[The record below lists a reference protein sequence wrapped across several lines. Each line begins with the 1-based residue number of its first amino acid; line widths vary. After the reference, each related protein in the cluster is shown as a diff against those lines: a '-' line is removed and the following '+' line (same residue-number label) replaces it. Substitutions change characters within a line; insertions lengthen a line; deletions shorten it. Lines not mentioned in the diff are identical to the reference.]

1 MHKEVIIVKVLLPL
15 DRVMKKKLSIIS
27 ETFPFGGGEQFFL
40 LEIQELAKHFDRIE
54 IFPLIK
60 IEEPQRSIPTNVSV
74 NFTLANKSQKIKFNH
89 LLRSTGLICKILWQ
103 EFWQSSKKM
112 MIVKRIK
119 FLTRA
124 IVKNKLAGESFVKEI
139 DPTYENYFYSF
150 WMNDGALMLAILK
163 DAQKIDDFCFRVNGY
178 DIFDE
183 RHPGNYNPFQSF
195 NFKQVKRVFVL
206 SSPALNYLKAKKI
219 APEKLELCHY
229 GFQDNGLSNFVQSD
243 TCSIVSC
250 GALIPLKQVSKI
262 VSALNLLPFQ
272 IVWRHFGDGPLKDE
286 IQRACDQLPSTIQA
300 YLMGNRPNTELIEF
314 YQKNSVDLFIH
325 TSETEGLGMSIIE
338 AQGFGIPAVVL
349 GVGGVVDIV
358 NEQTGIVLAPNA
370 TNQEIA
376 NAIRAIFEENK
387 FGPRER
393 ENIQKLTL
401 EKFHASNN
409 YSKLVQ
415 LITQKSAS

>member
-1 MHKEVIIVKVLLPL
+1 
-15 DRVMKKKLSIIS
+15 MKKKLSIIS

-40 LEIQELAKHFDRIE
+40 LEIQELAKHFDHIE

-60 IEEPQRSIPTNVSV
+60 VEQPQRSLPENVSV
-74 NFTLANKSQKIKFNH
+74 NFALTDKSQKIKFNH
-89 LLRSTGLICKILWQ
+89 LLSALGLICRIMWQ

-112 MIVKRIK
+112 TILKRSK
-119 FLTRA
+119 FLIRS
-124 IVKNKLAGESFVKEI
+124 IIKNKLASETFVKEI
-139 DPTYENYFYSF
+139 DLNYDNYFYSF

-163 DAQKIDDFCFRVNGY
+163 DTKKIDAFCFRVNGY

-183 RHPGNYNPFQSF
+183 RHPGNYNPFQLF
-195 NFKQVKRVFVL
+195 NFKNVKRVFVL

-219 APEKLELCHY
+219 FPHKLELAHY
-229 GFQDNGLSNFVQSD
+229 GFQDNGLSNFIKSD

-250 GALIPLKQVSKI
+250 GGLIPLKQVSKI
-262 VSALNLLPFQ
+262 VAALNLLPFQ
-272 IVWRHFGDGPLKDE
+272 AVWRHFGDGPLKEVIQKECDE
-286 IQRACDQLPSTIQA
+286 LPPHIQA
-300 YLMGNRPNTELIEF
+300 HLMGNRPNTELIEF
-314 YQKNSVDLFIH
+314 YQKQSIDLFIH

-358 NEQTGIVLAPNA
+358 NEQTGIVLSPNA

-376 NAIRAIFEENK
+376 SAIQTIFESNK
-387 FGPRER
+387 FGLKER

-401 EKFHASNN
+401 EKFHVTKN

-415 LITQKSAS
+415 SITQKSA

>member
-1 MHKEVIIVKVLLPL
+1 
-15 DRVMKKKLSIIS
+15 MKKKLSIIS

-54 IFPLIK
+54 IFPLIR
-60 IEEPQRSIPTNVSV
+60 IDEQQRSLPTNVSA
-74 NFTLANKSQKIKFNH
+74 NFTLASKSQKIKFNH

-112 MIVKRIK
+112 MILKRIK
-119 FLTRA
+119 FLTRS

-163 DAQKIDDFCFRVNGY
+163 DAKKIDDFCFRVNGY

-183 RHPGNYNPFQSF
+183 RHPGNYNPFQLF
-195 NFKQVKRVFVL
+195 NFKKVKRVFVL

-229 GFQDNGLSNFVQSD
+229 GFEDNGLTNFIKSD

-262 VSALNLLPFQ
+262 VSALNLLPFHT
-272 IVWRHFGDGPLKDE
+272 VWRHFGDGPLME
-286 IQRACDQLPSTIQA
+286 IIQKECDQLPPHIQVH
-300 YLMGNRPNTELIEF
+300 LMGNRPNTELIEF

-338 AQGFGIPAVVL
+338 AQGF
-349 GVGGVVDIV
+349 
-358 NEQTGIVLAPNA
+358 
-370 TNQEIA
+370 
-376 NAIRAIFEENK
+376 
-387 FGPRER
+387 
-393 ENIQKLTL
+393 
-401 EKFHASNN
+401 
-409 YSKLVQ
+409 
-415 LITQKSAS
+415 

>member
-1 MHKEVIIVKVLLPL
+1 
-15 DRVMKKKLSIIS
+15 MKKKLSIIS

-54 IFPLIK
+54 IFPLIR
-60 IEEPQRSIPTNVSV
+60 IDEQQRSLPTNVSV
-74 NFTLANKSQKIKFNH
+74 NFTLASKSQKIKFNH

-112 MIVKRIK
+112 MILKRIK
-119 FLTRA
+119 FLIRS

-163 DAQKIDDFCFRVNGY
+163 DAKKIDDFCFRVNGY

-183 RHPGNYNPFQSF
+183 RHPGNYNPFQLF
-195 NFKQVKRVFVL
+195 NFKKVKRVFVL

-229 GFQDNGLSNFVQSD
+229 GFEDNGLTNFIKSD

-262 VSALNLLPFQ
+262 VSALNLLPFHT
-272 IVWRHFGDGPLKDE
+272 VWRHFGDGPLME
-286 IQRACDQLPSTIQA
+286 IIQKECDQLPPHIQVH
-300 YLMGNRPNTELIEF
+300 LMGNRPNTELIEF

-370 TNQEIA
+370 SNEEIA
-376 NAIRAIFEENK
+376 NAIRTIFEENK
-387 FGPRER
+387 FGLNER
-393 ENIQKLTL
+393 ENIQKRTL
-401 EKFHASNN
+401 EKFHASHN

-415 LITQKSAS
+415 LITQKWV

>member
-1 MHKEVIIVKVLLPL
+1 
-15 DRVMKKKLSIIS
+15 MKKKLSIIS

-54 IFPLIK
+54 IFPLIR
-60 IEEPQRSIPTNVSV
+60 IDEQQRSLPTNVSV
-74 NFTLANKSQKIKFNH
+74 NFTLASTSQKIKFNH

-103 EFWQSSKKM
+103 EFCQSSKKM
-112 MIVKRIK
+112 MILKRIK
-119 FLTRA
+119 FLIRS

-163 DAQKIDDFCFRVNGY
+163 DSKKIDDFCFRVNGY

-183 RHPGNYNPFQSF
+183 RHPGNYNPFQLF
-195 NFKQVKRVFVL
+195 NFKKVKRVFVL

-229 GFQDNGLSNFVQSD
+229 GFEDNGLTNFIKSD

-272 IVWRHFGDGPLKDE
+272 IVWRHFGDGPLME
-286 IQRACDQLPSTIQA
+286 IIQKECDQLPPHIQA
-300 YLMGNRPNTELIEF
+300 HLMGNRPNNELIEF

-376 NAIRAIFEENK
+376 IAIRTIFEENK
-387 FGPRER
+387 FGLNER